1 MPERGRGRRDL
12 MMLLVVDTAG
22 PTGGVLLGQ
31 ANENSGGARS
41 VDQEMEILGVMDL
54 HPRLFSAELIP
65 AIAELLRANERRL
78 ADVDAFAVVAGPGSF
93 TGLRVGLS
101 AVKAMA
107 EATGKPILT
116 LSRLAIMASMAA
128 KLPSSEPADAAV
140 HVVLDAGR
148 GEFYHG
154 IYRDAGKTCV
164 AESFETLDA
173 LTDGIHEQR
182 GWVVVS
188 ETAVKTA
195 FHSVAG
201 SRLCEVPPPTVRDV
215 LPLAFVE
222 LRAGRFH
229 DPATVDANYLRR
241 SDAVVVVR
249 TKAEPMVQVAHS
261 EDAPS

>member
-1 MPERGRGRRDL
+1 ML
-12 MMLLVVDTAG
+12 LLVVDTAG
-22 PTGGVLLGQ
+22 PTGGVLLAQG
-31 ANENSGGARS
+31 NEDSGGGHPL
-41 VDQEMEILGVMDL
+41 DKEMEILGVLEL

-65 AIAELLRANERRL
+65 AIAELLRTSERRL
-78 ADVDAFAVVAGPGSF
+78 ADVDAFAVVSGPGSF

-116 LSRLAIMASMAA
+116 LSHLAILASIAA
-128 KLPSSEPADAAV
+128 KLPAGEPADAPV

-154 IYRDAGKTCV
+154 LYRDAGKTRV

-173 LTDGIHEQR
+173 LTDSIRQQCGP
-182 GWVVVS
+182 VVVS
-188 ETAVKTA
+188 EAAVKMA
-195 FHSVAG
+195 LHSVAG
-201 SRLCEVPPPTVRDV
+201 SRLCEVSPPSVRDA
-215 LPLAFVE
+215 LPLAVE
-222 LRAGRFH
+222 EWRAGRFH

-249 TKAEPMVQVAHS
+249 TNAEPMGQA
-261 EDAPS
+261 APSQEVSS